1 MTDNEWYEIRAE
13 AFHQMR
19 GLTAPGKDSSMATN
33 TTNDLATR
41 TAAWH
46 AWNGVH
52 SNVLGAMRNAIEW
65 HEKRPKLEHLVD
77 LIQIHEQ
84 IHPNKLF

>member
-1 MTDNEWYEIRAE
+1 MTDSEWLEIRAE

-19 GLTAPGKDSSMATN
+19 GLMAPGKDSAMAMN
-33 TTNDLATR
+33 TTDDLATR

-52 SNVLGAMRNAIEW
+52 SNILGAMRNAIEW
-65 HEKRPKLEHLVD
+65 NEKHKKLERLTDLV
-77 LIQIHEQ
+77 QIHAQ
-84 IHPNKLF
+84 IHPNTLF